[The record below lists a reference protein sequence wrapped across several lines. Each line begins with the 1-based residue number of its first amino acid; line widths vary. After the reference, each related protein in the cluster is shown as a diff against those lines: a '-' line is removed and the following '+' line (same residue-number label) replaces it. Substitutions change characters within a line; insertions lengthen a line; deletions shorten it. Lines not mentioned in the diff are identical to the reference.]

1 MVDIWPLGVA
11 ELAHVV
17 IVEQYFPQRSRAWRY
32 LIETVKRANKK
43 LVANIKDNLA
53 SADTWRILRSATD
66 EDTFKMDAKLR
77 NTLAAGKDKIHMQ
90 RFLSADM

>member
-1 MVDIWPLGVA
+1 M
-11 ELAHVV
+11 
-17 IVEQYFPQRSRAWRY
+17 
-32 LIETVKRANKK
+32 KRANKK

-53 SADTWRILRSATD
+53 SADTGRMLRSATD